1 MMKASI
7 SMITRCVSL
16 ALLVTAVPLVN
27 AATNWMEARGDAMG
41 GTGVASAHYGTA
53 ALSNPALLTT
63 SGPTDDFS
71 LVLPSVGAQV
81 SDPDKTV
88 DKADDV
94 KDLWDRFDSAVANQ
108 SGVSESAAALKS
120 KLQDLKNT
128 HANGQ
133 VGASVI
139 ATVPNQTLPFAVV
152 VKSWGTVS
160 VDGKVSDHDL
170 EYLDKVADGTIPLAV
185 DTDSLTSRAYG
196 RAAVITDVGVA
207 MAHEFETAG
216 HGWSFGI
223 TPKYQR
229 VDLFNY
235 NVSVSNFDKND
246 IDSSEYRNT
255 KTGFNA
261 DVGLS
266 TNLNDNWTLGLA
278 VQNII
283 PRSIDTKEVNGEK
296 GTFKIKPQA
305 TAGASWHNSFI
316 TTALDVD
323 LTEASG
329 FTSDNKRQFASL
341 GAEINAWNWMQ
352 VRAGYRQNMASGE
365 GNAFTAGLGF
375 SPFDVVH
382 LDITGIAGT
391 DRTYGAV
398 AQLQFTF

>member
-16 ALLVTAVPLVN
+16 ALLVSAAPSVN

-71 LVLPSVGAQV
+71 LVLPSVGARV

-170 EYLDKVADGTIPLAV
+170 EYLDKVADGTIPLLQWI
-185 DTDSLTSRAYG
+185 LT
-196 RAAVITDVGVA
+196 
-207 MAHEFETAG
+207 H
-216 HGWSFGI
+216 
-223 TPKYQR
+223 
-229 VDLFNY
+229 L
-235 NVSVSNFDKND
+235 
-246 IDSSEYRNT
+246 
-255 KTGFNA
+255 
-261 DVGLS
+261 
-266 TNLNDNWTLGLA
+266 
-278 VQNII
+278 
-283 PRSIDTKEVNGEK
+283 
-296 GTFKIKPQA
+296 
-305 TAGASWHNSFI
+305 
-316 TTALDVD
+316 
-323 LTEASG
+323 
-329 FTSDNKRQFASL
+329 RQ
-341 GAEINAWNWMQ
+341 EPTV
-352 VRAGYRQNMASGE
+352 VR
-365 GNAFTAGLGF
+365 L
-375 SPFDVVH
+375 
-382 LDITGIAGT
+382 
-391 DRTYGAV
+391 
-398 AQLQFTF
+398 

>member
-1 MMKASI
+1 M
-7 SMITRCVSL
+7 
-16 ALLVTAVPLVN
+16 
-27 AATNWMEARGDAMG
+27 
-41 GTGVASAHYGTA
+41 
-53 ALSNPALLTT
+53 
-63 SGPTDDFS
+63 
-71 LVLPSVGAQV
+71 
-81 SDPDKTV
+81 
-88 DKADDV
+88 
-94 KDLWDRFDSAVANQ
+94 
-108 SGVSESAAALKS
+108 
-120 KLQDLKNT
+120 
-128 HANGQ
+128 
-133 VGASVI
+133 
-139 ATVPNQTLPFAVV
+139 
-152 VKSWGTVS
+152 
-160 VDGKVSDHDL
+160 
-170 EYLDKVADGTIPLAV
+170 

-216 HGWSFGI
+216 HAWSFGI